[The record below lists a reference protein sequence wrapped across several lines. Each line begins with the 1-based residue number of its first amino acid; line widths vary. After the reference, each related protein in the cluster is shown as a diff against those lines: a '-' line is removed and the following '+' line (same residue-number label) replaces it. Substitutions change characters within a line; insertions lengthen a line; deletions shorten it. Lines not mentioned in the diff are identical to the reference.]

1 MKKIKIKKPSKYK
14 GKTIC
19 RYCPCCVKM
28 MNCILNNK
36 CYMFFMTMI
45 TLYALFMDDIR
56 VLSCPVSAD
65 EILYGVTT
73 AAFALFIIELL
84 LSSLAIDGYLL
95 GFYFWLDL
103 IATVSLISDIGWIW
117 NRIFPQQSI
126 QDFENNSGTTTKIS
140 SNNVKGAKTGTRIG

>member
-1 MKKIKIKKPSKYK
+1 MDFEESDENNQNTVSSSDSDGNHKVKKVKIKKPSKYK

-19 RYCPCCVKM
+19 RYCPLCVKM
-28 MNCILNNK
+28 MNCVLNNK
-36 CYMFFMTMI
+36 CYMFFMTMV

-65 EILYGVTT
+65 EILWGVTT
-73 AAFALFIIELL
+73 GAFALFIIELV

-117 NRIFPQQSI
+117 NKIFP
-126 QDFENNSGTTTKIS
+126 
-140 SNNVKGAKTGTRIG
+140 